1 MKKVVVSILKIIIF
15 FIGWAVLAG
24 IIEVPI
30 EDPAIW
36 RFFAELIPFLV
47 MVVFTVIFL
56 LIEKKQIKIPI
67 FHKGIKGTAVGLFIG
82 ALWIAISTLLIMMF
96 GGITF
101 AGKNHVDCLW
111 LWIISAFINVIMQ
124 ELLVRGYIYQLLKE
138 KFNLSV
144 AVIVTTALFTLMHG
158 GAFSAG
164 PISVINVITMCLF
177 TTALYEAEETIL
189 APIMAHAV
197 WNIVGSLFLGCVSLA
212 EDYPNLLNA
221 EPLGYTLISGGK
233 YLVESSVIVTVINFL
248 LFLFF
253 LIIYMKKKP
262 STRNQLEMILSCL

>member
-67 FHKGIKGTAVGLFIG
+67 FHKWIKGTAVGLFIG

-144 AVIVTTALFTLMHG
+144 AVIVTTAPFTLMHG

-221 EPLGYTLISGGK
+221 EPLGYTLISGGE